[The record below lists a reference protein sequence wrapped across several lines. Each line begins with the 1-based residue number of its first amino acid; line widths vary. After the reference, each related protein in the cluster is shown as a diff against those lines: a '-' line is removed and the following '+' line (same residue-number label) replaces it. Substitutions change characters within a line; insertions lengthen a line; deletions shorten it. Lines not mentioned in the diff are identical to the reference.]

1 MESFFT
7 GMVAG
12 YGIAIPVG
20 AIAVLIVE
28 TGIRCGFVCAASAGA
43 GAATAD
49 LLYAGLAAAG
59 GAGIA
64 AAVGSVDVP
73 LRYVSAVV
81 LVAIA
86 VFGLRRAMR
95 PPGPPAPS
103 TLPSRGELFV
113 TYVRFLGLT
122 VINPATVAYF
132 AAFVI
137 GLGIAADLTPGDGVL
152 FVGGAFLASLSWQT
166 LLAAVG
172 SIARHRLS
180 VRIQRAAM
188 VGGNLLV
195 LGMAALVLAR

>member
-1 MESFFT
+1 MESYFT

-28 TGIRCGFVCAASAGA
+28 TGIRCGFRCAASAGV

-49 LLYAGLAAAG
+49 LVYAAVAAGG

-64 AAVGSVDVP
+64 AAVRSIDEP
-73 LRYVSAVV
+73 LRYLSALV

-86 VFGLRRAMR
+86 VFGLRRAR
-95 PPGPPAPS
+95 RPPAPPAMA
-103 TLPSRGELFV
+103 TLPSRGELLV
-113 TYVRFLGLT
+113 TYGRFLGLT
-122 VINPATVAYF
+122 IINPATVAYF

-137 GLGIAADLTPGDGVL
+137 GLGIAADLTVGEGLL
-152 FVGGAFLASLSWQT
+152 FVAGAFLASLSWQT
-166 LLAAVG
+166 LLAGIG
-172 SIARHRLS
+172 SVARHRLS
-180 VRIQRAAM
+180 VGVQRTAM

-195 LGMAALVLAR
+195 LAMAALVLAR